1 MKYKK
6 QETIK
11 IGEFKNQTID
21 KLKKIKININ
31 KITRKKFTKNLEDF
45 LKDNKNNKIT
55 CKDFLFLMEKIYI
68 IIII

>member
-55 CKDFLFLMEKIYI
+55 CKDNFLWKKYI
-68 IIII
+68 